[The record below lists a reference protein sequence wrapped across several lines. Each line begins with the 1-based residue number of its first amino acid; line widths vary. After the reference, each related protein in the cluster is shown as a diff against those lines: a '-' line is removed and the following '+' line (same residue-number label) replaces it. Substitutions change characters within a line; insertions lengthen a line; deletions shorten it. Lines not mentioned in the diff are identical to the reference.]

1 MYIQRYVCSDLSGYV
16 HVKMFTAGFNP
27 ICLWFC
33 VRVLVEGLYIYALC
47 VAHSLRLPR
56 RRNSYGGGREV
67 WPLPVPLSPLMGR
80 SHPLVRISSSIH
92 QTRV

>member
-33 VRVLVEGLYIYALC
+33 VRVLVEGLYILC
-47 VAHSLRLPR
+47 TVCCTQPAAPQEEKQLR
-56 RRNSYGGGREV
+56 RRKRSV
-67 WPLPVPLSPLMGR
+67 ASP
-80 SHPLVRISSSIH
+80 SPSVSSDGSVTPTGED
-92 QTRV
+92 Q